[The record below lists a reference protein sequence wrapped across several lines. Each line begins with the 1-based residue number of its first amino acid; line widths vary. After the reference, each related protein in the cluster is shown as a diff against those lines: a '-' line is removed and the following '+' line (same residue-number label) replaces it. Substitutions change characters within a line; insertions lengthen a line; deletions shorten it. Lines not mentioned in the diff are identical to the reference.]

1 MNVRK
6 FIAATA
12 REALH
17 KVKELLGPD
26 AIILSNRAIPGG
38 VEIMAV
44 SAGDMDMLA
53 PLPPKQAP
61 QFNNDYTV
69 RLSSQMASMP
79 ELSATATPTQQ
90 PSVKQPPLQSKLPPL
105 APRPAP
111 KWPPDLPADSMR

>member
-12 REALH
+12 RDALH

-44 SAGDMDMLA
+44 ADADVSSLA
-53 PLPPKQAP
+53 
-61 QFNNDYTV
+61 
-69 RLSSQMASMP
+69 SS
-79 ELSATATPTQQ
+79 LAT
-90 PSVKQPPLQSKLPPL
+90 
-105 APRPAP
+105 
-111 KWPPDLPADSMR
+111 